1 MSGLRAWVARL
12 LGLSQRSRL
21 EQDLSD
27 EIEAHLALH
36 VDDNLRAGMA
46 PEEARRQARARLGS
60 VEALKDEC
68 RDRRRFPK
76 LEDLARDVRIG
87 IRLLSKR
94 PGTTLAGAL
103 TLALGI
109 GANTAIFSVVHAVV
123 LRPLPYEAPDRLV
136 RIWEVTPRG
145 IDNNVVSSGNYLDW
159 RDQATSFEAIG
170 AHGWPFGMA
179 LTGTGEPVRVE
190 AMSLSPAALR
200 ALGTRPLVG
209 RAFTDA
215 DVEEESSA
223 VALLSHGFWQQRFEG
238 DPAVLG
244 LAIHLDDEPYTV
256 VGVMPPEF
264 DFTTPDVALWLPLAF
279 DEADR
284 SERRSHNYGVVARL
298 GTGTTRQAAQA
309 EMSTIASGI
318 ARQHPADMTGWD
330 VNVVSLHDDLVG
342 DVEPLLWVLAGF
354 VGVVLLMAGANLAHL
369 LLAHARSR
377 ETELAVRSALG
388 GGRARLVRQLVTEV
402 AVLGLLGGALGVGLV
417 ALTLRLLVAAAP
429 ADIPLL
435 ENVRIDW
442 AVLAFAAAITI
453 GTSLL
458 VGLVPAVK
466 GARTDLRQSLQGTRH
481 GLDAHGTRLRRLL
494 LVSQFALSIL
504 LLTGAL
510 LLVESFRRLTAVEH
524 GFDPHG
530 VLAVW
535 LDLPRSRYGDPSAQ
549 EAFYERLLD
558 RLGQV
563 SGVESV
569 AATTEPPISG
579 YRMTFSFAI
588 DGRPAANPSGRE
600 DPVSLRTVSP
610 GYFETL
616 RIPLLA
622 GRALQDR
629 DRRGSPPVVVVNRAL
644 ADRHWPEGSPI
655 GQRISFVSA
664 EGPWREIVGVVGDTR
679 DDGLDRPAAPAM
691 YMPFA
696 QRRENWGW
704 MSWQILMVRTA
715 ASLDAAAIAP
725 VVRNTIW
732 ELDPALPLH
741 SVETLDGLYAESRSR
756 QRFAMQLAGGFA
768 ALALVLAAIGLY
780 GVVACSVTERR
791 REIGVRLALG
801 ARPATIAGRLLG
813 QSVVLVA
820 FGTAIGVVMSFWAMT
835 ALQSLLFDVPPRD
848 PAAFVA
854 ASLLLLLVGAAAS
867 WLPAR
872 RAARL
877 DPAEVLRA
885 E

>member
-1 MSGLRAWVARL
+1 MRGLRSWVARL
-12 LGLSQRSRL
+12 LALPRRSRL
-21 EQDLSD
+21 DQDLSD

-36 VDDNLRAGMA
+36 IDDNVRAGMTQ
-46 PEEARRQARARLGS
+46 EEARRQARARLGS
-60 VEALKDEC
+60 VEAVKDAC
-68 RDRRRFPK
+68 RDRRRFPI

-87 IRLLSKR
+87 VRLLAKR
-94 PGTTLAGAL
+94 PGATLAGAL

-145 IDNNVVSSGNYLDW
+145 IDDNLVSSGNYLDW
-159 RDQATSFEAIG
+159 RDQASSFEAIG

-179 LTGTGEPVRVE
+179 LTGTGEPVRIE
-190 AMSLSPAALR
+190 AVRLAPAALR

-215 DVEEESSA
+215 DVEQESAA
-223 VALLSHGFWQQRFEG
+223 VALLSHGFWQQQFEG
-238 DPAVLG
+238 DPAVAG
-244 LAIHLDDEPYTV
+244 RTIHLDDVPYTV

-264 DFTTPDVALWLPLAF
+264 DFTTPAVALWLPLAL

-284 SERRSHNYGVVARL
+284 SERRSHTYGVVARL
-298 GTGTTRQAAQA
+298 APGTTRQAAQA
-309 EMSTIASGI
+309 ELSTIASRI
-318 ARQHPADMTGWD
+318 ARRHPADMTGWG

-342 DVEPLLWVLAGF
+342 DVTPLLRVLAGF
-354 VGVVLLMAGANLAHL
+354 VGVVLVMAGANLAHL
-369 LLAHARSR
+369 LLARAKSR

-402 AVLGLLGGALGVGLV
+402 VVLGLLGGALGIGLG
-417 ALTLRLLVAAAP
+417 ALTLELLVAAAP

-435 ENVRIDW
+435 EEARIDW

-466 GARTDLRQSLQGTRH
+466 GARADLRQSLQGTPNGPDVR
-481 GLDAHGTRLRRLL
+481 GTRLRRLL

-524 GFDPHG
+524 GFDPNG

-535 LDLPRSRYGDPSAQ
+535 LDLPLARYSDQQAQ
-549 EAFYERLLD
+549 ERFYERLLD
-558 RLGQV
+558 RVRGLPT
-563 SGVESV
+563 VESV

-579 YRMTFSFAI
+579 YRTTFSFAI
-588 DGRPAANPSGRE
+588 DGRPAANPTGRE
-600 DPVSLRTVSP
+600 DPVQLRTVSP
-610 GYFETL
+610 GYLQTL
-616 RIPLLA
+616 RIPLIA
-622 GRALQDR
+622 GRTLQET
-629 DRRGSPPVVVVNRAL
+629 DRRGTGPVVMVNQAL

-655 GQRISFVSA
+655 GQRISFVGA

-679 DDGLDRPAAPAM
+679 DDGLDRPAAPAI
-691 YMPFA
+691 YIPFA

-704 MSWQILMVRTA
+704 MSWQILMVRSA
-715 ASLDAAAIAP
+715 ASLDPAAIAP
-725 VVRNTIW
+725 AVRDTIW

-741 SVETLDGLYAESRSR
+741 SVATLDGLYAESRSR

-768 ALALVLAAIGLY
+768 ALSLLLAAIGLY

-801 ARPATIAGRLLG
+801 ARPATIAGLLLR
-813 QSVVLVA
+813 QSVILVA
-820 FGTAIGVVMSFWAMT
+820 VGTAIGVVMGFWAMG

-848 PAAFVA
+848 PAAFLA
-854 ASLLLLLVGAAAS
+854 ASLLLLIVGAAAS

-872 RAARL
+872 RAACL

>member
-1 MSGLRAWVARL
+1 MIPVRAWLVRL
-12 LGLSQRSRL
+12 AGVFRRSRWDR
-21 EQDLSD
+21 DLAD
-27 EIEAHLALH
+27 ELDAHLQLH
-36 VDDNLRAGMA
+36 VDDNVRAGMT
-46 PEEARRQARARLGS
+46 PEEARRQARVRLGS
-60 VEALKDEC
+60 VEAVKDEC
-68 RDRRRFPK
+68 RDRRRFAM

-87 IRLLSKR
+87 VRLLAKR
-94 PGTTLAGAL
+94 PGATVAGAL

-145 IDNNVVSSGNYLDW
+145 IDDNVVSSGNYLDW

-179 LTGTGEPVRVE
+179 LTGTGEPARIEVMR
-190 AMSLSPAALR
+190 LTPAALR

-209 RAFTDA
+209 RVFTDA
-215 DVEEESSA
+215 DVEEESAA
-223 VALLSHGFWQQRFEG
+223 VALASHGFWQQQFEG
-238 DPAVLG
+238 DPGVG
-244 LAIHLDDEPYTV
+244 GRTIDLDDVPYTV

-264 DFTTPDVALWLPLAF
+264 DFTTPGVALWLPLAF

-284 SERRSHNYGVVARL
+284 SDRRSHSYGVVARL
-298 GTGTTRQAAQA
+298 RTGTTPQAAQA
-309 EMSTIASGI
+309 EMSTIAAGI
-318 ARQHPADMTGWD
+318 ARRHPADMTGWG

-342 DVEPLLWVLAGF
+342 DVKPLLWVLAGF
-354 VGVVLLMAGANLAHL
+354 VGVVLVMAGANLAHL
-369 LLAHARSR
+369 LLARAKSR
-377 ETELAVRSALG
+377 DTELAVRSALG

-402 AVLGLLGGALGVGLV
+402 VVLGVLGGALGIGLG

-435 ENVRIDW
+435 EDVRIDW

-458 VGLVPAVK
+458 VGLIPAVK
-466 GARTDLRQSLQGTRH
+466 GARTDLRRSLQGTRH
-481 GLDAHGTRLRRLL
+481 GLDARGTRLRRLL

-535 LDLPRSRYGDPSAQ
+535 LDLPRSRYGEPSAQ
-549 EAFYERLLD
+549 EVFYERLLE

-569 AATTEPPISG
+569 AATAEPPISG

-622 GRALQDR
+622 GRALQDG
-629 DRRGSPPVVVVNRAL
+629 DRRGSPAVVVVNRAL
-644 ADRHWPEGSPI
+644 ADRFWPGGEPI
-655 GQRISFVSA
+655 GHRLSFVGP

-679 DDGLDRPAAPAM
+679 DDGLDRPAAPAI

-715 ASLDAAAIAP
+715 ARLDPAAIAP
-725 VVRNTIW
+725 AVRDTIW
-732 ELDPALPLH
+732 DLDPALPLH
-741 SVETLDGLYAESRSR
+741 SVQTLDGLYAQSRSR

-801 ARPATIAGRLLG
+801 ARPATIAGLLLR
-813 QSVVLVA
+813 QSVILVA
-820 FGTAIGVVMSFWAMT
+820 AGTAIGVVMGFWAMT

-848 PAAFVA
+848 PAAFLA
-854 ASLLLLLVGAAAS
+854 ASLLLLIVGAAAS